1 MPGGQNYLGG
11 GQSFVQAGNNTGG
24 GFNRL
29 AFFGIGAMQMKMGH
43 MMRKDIIQA
52 QGEENRKTI
61 SHKTEETMKA
71 DIAKGFISRQHLTDD
86 YDTIFAKDEN
96 GNYTRPEMAG
106 HFGKGGLERNAHGIQ
121 PGPIAGID
129 IANINA
135 GNRDVRAED
144 REKKKKEKEEA
155 DANKP
160 QPKPKFDP
168 KNPNNGFQGYTPRKT
183 GTGGYDEALKE
194 GKIDQDTYDSYLE
207 EKDKPGKDYMPK
219 RESNAV
225 DSLVKERDNRKDTF
239 DTGTNEHRTN
249 VSNAWGEGKITTEEA
264 ADLSTPGSEQQ
275 KTYNVN
281 SFPNLNTD
289 EEIQKTHANAG
300 LDDKKGTQ
308 Y

>member
-29 AFFGIGAMQMKMGH
+29 AFFGVGAMQMKMGH
-43 MMRKDIIQA
+43 MMRRDLISA
-52 QGEENRKTI
+52 QGEEQRKTL
-61 SHKTEETMKA
+61 SHKTDEGFRA
-71 DIAKGFISRQHLTDD
+71 DIGKGFISRQHLTSD
-86 YDTIFAKDEN
+86 YDTIFAKDEK
-96 GNYTRPEMAG
+96 GNYTRPEMAD
-106 HFGKGGLERNAHGIQ
+106 HFKLGGFERNAHGIQ
-121 PGPIAGID
+121 PGAISGIKIAD
-129 IANINA
+129 INA
-135 GNRDVRAED
+135 GNRDQQAED
-144 REKKKKEKEEA
+144 RETRAAEKEK
-155 DANKP
+155 NKQEKD

-168 KNPNNGFQGYTPRKT
+168 NDPNNGFKGYTPRKT

-207 EKDKPGKDYMPK
+207 DSKEKGKDYMPK
-219 RESNAV
+219 QASTAI
-225 DSLVKERDNRKDTF
+225 DTLVKERDSRKDTF

-249 VSNAWGEGKITTEEA
+249 VSTAWGEGKITTDEA

>member
-11 GQSFVQAGNNTGG
+11 GQSFVQAGNNNGG

-29 AFFGIGAMQMKMGH
+29 AFFGIGAMQMRMGH
-43 MMRKDIIQA
+43 MMRSDLIA
-52 QGEENRKTI
+52 RQGEEQRKTL
-61 SHKTEETMKA
+61 SHKTDEGFRA
-71 DIAKGFISRQHLTDD
+71 DIGKGIISRQHLTDD
-86 YDTIFAKDEN
+86 YDTIFAKDKD
-96 GNYTRPEMAG
+96 GNPLRPEMAQ
-106 HFGKGGLERNAHGIQ
+106 HFEKGGLIRNAHGIQ

-135 GNRDVRAED
+135 GNREVEAED

-160 QPKPKFDP
+160 QPRPKRGEE
-168 KNPNNGFQGYTPRKT
+168 GFQGYTPRKT

-225 DSLVKERDNRKDTF
+225 DSLVKERDSRKDTF

-275 KTYNVN
+275 KTYNVD